1 MKNTLFLIFLILGVA
16 FAHGPYGRDQINV
29 KRYEA
34 SKTCAHFSSY
44 VSVDYPVSGPAATV
58 SSLKNWIDSTLEC
71 GGRIGKGSNPAKNCI
86 VCNDV
91 TVNQFKSEY
100 PDVTDNDLG
109 VGFDSIMIFLESQ
122 TKHTQT
128 YLVKHVIL
136 NNGAAHESY
145 TSPRYVLVNGRVLG
159 FSDIFSAD
167 SNTVVARVRELAKT
181 EPSNQGDCRAHWG
194 EIKEIHWVYPAR
206 DGLAFVWGTYAV
218 NCGACGNVT
227 LKLPYRQFKGLL
239 KPQFE
244 EILKEIQ
251 E

>member
-1 MKNTLFLIFLILGVA
+1 MKKSLLLIFLMLGAVLA
-16 FAHGPYGRDQINV
+16 QAPHKRDAIIV
-29 KRYEA
+29 KRFEA
-34 SKTCAHFSSY
+34 SKTCAHYSSY

-58 SSLKNWIDSTLEC
+58 IPLKNWLDSTLEC
-71 GGRIGKGSNPAKNCI
+71 GGKIGKGGNPAKNCI

-91 TVNQFKSEY
+91 TVDQFRSEY
-100 PDVTDNDLG
+100 PDVTDGDLG
-109 VGFDSIMIFLESQ
+109 VGFDSTKIFLESQ
-122 TKHTQT
+122 TEHTQT
-128 YLVKHVIL
+128 YLVEHVIL
-136 NNGAAHESY
+136 NNGAAHENY
-145 TSPRYVLVNGRVLG
+145 TSPRYVLVKGRALG

-206 DGLAFVWGTYAV
+206 DGLAFVWATYAV
-218 NCGACGNVT
+218 NCGVCGNVT
-227 LKLPYRQFKGLL
+227 LKLPYRQFKGML